1 MSILSDLFAKKITFA
16 TAAAEAASWA
26 TALVTS
32 NPALAADAGA
42 ALAVVKQAASDA
54 ITAADT
60 MIGQAAAPATLAVE
74 TALDAALAT
83 ATHGAS
89 VGLNPFVNDGIDAM
103 AKAVKDAADAW
114 ALKAKAALAAPPAK

>member
-1 MSILSDLFAKKITFA
+1 MSILSDLFAKRITFQQ
-16 TAAAEAASWA
+16 AAAEAGAWAS
-26 TALVTS
+26 ALVTH

-60 MIGQAAAPATLAVE
+60 MVGQAAAPATVAVE
-74 TALDAALAT
+74 TALEAALASL
-83 ATHGAS
+83 THGGS
-89 VGLNPFVNDGIDAM
+89 VVLNPFVNDGVDAL

-114 ALKAKAALAAPPAK
+114 ALKAKAALATPAA

>member
-1 MSILSDLFAKKITFA
+1 MSILSDLFAKRITFQQ
-16 TAAAEAASWA
+16 AAAEAGAWA

-60 MIGQAAAPATLAVE
+60 MVGRAAAPTALAVE
-74 TALDAALAT
+74 TALDAALAGL
-83 ATHGAS
+83 THGAS
-89 VGLNPFVNDGIDAM
+89 VALNPFVNDGVDAL
-103 AKAVKDAADAW
+103 AKYVKDAADAW
-114 ALKAKAALAAPPAK
+114 ALKTKASIAAPPK